1 MHYIEYEHKKS
12 HAFIY
17 GNNFKPLVQNIVF
30 GRIIDNRK
38 AEPTFV
44 LEEHNREKMDNEL
57 ITFFSS
63 MCIL

>member
-30 GRIIDNRK
+30 GHIIDNRK

-44 LEEHNREKMDNEL
+44 LEEHNREKNG
-57 ITFFSS
+57 
-63 MCIL
+63 